1 MRRQAV
7 ASPTVAVHSPGPLHA
22 RTADALRVRI
32 ARGRWRPGDRLPSQA
47 ALCEELGVSSITMR
61 RSVGSLVAEGLLVC
75 IQGKGTFVS
84 ADHGIVQG
92 PPQLTSF
99 TQDMSS
105 RGWRSTA
112 RTLQA
117 DVCRVGPDIT
127 TKLGLPPN
135 ALVAVIRRVR
145 FADDEPLAIQVAH
158 LPAMLFPGLEVHTFD
173 KESLYHVLERVYGV
187 RPATASE
194 QYNAARLS
202 AAEARLLGVA
212 AGSPAFRVERVTSDS
227 AGRRIEL
234 VRSVIRGDR
243 YTLAVQLSARR
254 EPS

>member
-1 MRRQAV
+1 M
-7 ASPTVAVHSPGPLHA
+7 ST
-22 RTADALRVRI
+22 
-32 ARGRWRPGDRLPSQA
+32 
-47 ALCEELGVSSITMR
+47 ITMR
-61 RSVGSLVAEGLLVC
+61 RSVGSLVAEGLL
-75 IQGKGTFVS
+75 ISLQGKGTFVS
-84 ADHGIVQG
+84 ADHGIVLG

-99 TQDMSS
+99 TQDMQS

-117 DVCRVGPDIT
+117 EVRRADPDVATI
-127 TKLGLPPN
+127 LGLRPN
-135 ALVAVIRRVR
+135 ARVAVIRRVR
-145 FADDEPLAIQVAH
+145 FADDEPLAIQVTH
-158 LPAMLFPGLEVHTFD
+158 LPAALFPGVELHTLE
-173 KESLYHVLERVYGV
+173 KESLYQVLERAYGV

-212 AGSPAFRVERVTSDS
+212 AGSPAFRVVRVTSDS
-227 AGRRIEL
+227 AARRIEL